1 MSTERIQEAITDCIR
16 IYNGIPEAHVLAEEM
31 RCAIT
36 HIQKP
41 HPTNGLAIYRAANE
55 IHVTCDTA
63 AIVAT
68 YVDRYLLEYG
78 THVELCDSL
87 CRLHDEIVRLRQRQ

>member
-1 MSTERIQEAITDCIR
+1 MSTERIQAATTECIR

-36 HIQKP
+36 RIQKP
-41 HPTNGLAIYRAANE
+41 HPTNVIAIYRAANE
-55 IHVTCDTA
+55 IHATCDTA

-87 CRLHDEIVRLRQRQ
+87 CRLHDEILRLRQRQ